1 MKVAAYARYSTE
13 NQTENSIAAQLDAI
27 IKFCQAN
34 NHTIT
39 ATFID
44 EARSG
49 TNTQREGFQQLLQG
63 AQRRD
68 FEGVV
73 IYDISRG
80 SRDVADWFN
89 FRKEMQLLKIKVICA
104 TENLG
109 DLSNPNDFLVELINV
124 GLGQHMVLQTRQ
136 KSIAGVAVKANQGVF
151 LGGYPPLGYDAV
163 DGKYVVNTHEAA
175 AVKTIFE
182 MYADGGSYKQIIE
195 KLAAQGY
202 KGKRGRPIGKNSL
215 HSILTNE
222 RYIGVYSWNKR
233 TVKYMGKW
241 AGGAANPHAV
251 RIENAITPLIDMRTW
266 ERVQERMKSNK
277 RAQNSA
283 KYTYLLSGLVV
294 CGECGAA
301 YTGRTTVN
309 GKNSICRCYACGNK
323 YRTRTCKAKNVNADE
338 LETAI
343 VNELINYLKKADY
356 SSAAEQVYNELQK
369 IKSPIKEQKQELAKL
384 KTQLSNCV
392 KSIRNGLDF
401 PELRD
406 EIDDLRQQIDEL
418 EHIVST
424 SSEVPIDI
432 TKEQIAA
439 KIKKDAENIN
449 FDDIPRLIKTY
460 INKVY
465 IHSDKIVV
473 TGGVH
478 FNGCG
483 DGI

>member
-266 ERVQERMKSNK
+266 EKVQERMKSNK

-338 LETAI
+338 LE
-343 VNELINYLKKADY
+343 
-356 SSAAEQVYNELQK
+356 
-369 IKSPIKEQKQELAKL
+369 KL